1 MTRPVTR
8 PSGGSAPPSAGRA
21 GAGSWSRPHSTW
33 PGPAGPPASASA
45 RSARSAGL
53 TKRYFYESFDSIDQ
67 LGAAVV
73 DHAIDVMVERTEPF
87 RPGTAGGSVHAG
99 IKAFI
104 DALLDDRRLARI
116 LITETQ
122 AGSLS
127 RFRGRIVEVAVA
139 SLLPVD
145 RLAAH
150 RIHRP
155 PAVHRLRP
163 DRGARRGLPGL
174 APGSG
179 IHGTRGAGRPT
190 GRPLRPHRRPRL
202 TVGPGERERAAF
214 TRIPNRGTAGPRC
227 RTRGPGRRSRR

>member
-8 PSGGSAPPSAGRA
+8 PFRGISAPERRQSRRRQLVEAAFDLAGTG
-21 GAGSWSRPHSTW
+21 GA
-33 PGPAGPPASASA
+33 ASLGVGEVCG
-45 RSARSAGL
+45 SAGL

-67 LGAAVV
+67 LCAAVV

-127 RFRGRIVEVAVA
+127 RFRGRIVDVAVA

-145 RLAAH
+145 RLARTESIDRRRFIAYAQIGALGEVCLAWH
-150 RIHRP
+150 QGVVSMGREELVDQLVDLFARI
-155 PAVHRLRP
+155 A
-163 DRGARRGLPGL
+163 
-174 APGSG
+174 APG
-179 IHGTRGAGRPT
+179 
-190 GRPLRPHRRPRL
+190 
-202 TVGPGERERAAF
+202 
-214 TRIPNRGTAGPRC
+214 
-227 RTRGPGRRSRR
+227 